1 MKQALTLSIEI
12 EDVNTIRDFCEKTGM
27 PMSRLFQEYASAM
40 AKTIRAVGADKK
52 VKLTKMDVIR
62 VFGKGLAIV
71 P

>member
-12 EDVNTIRDFCEKTGM
+12 EDVNTIRDFCEKVGM
-27 PMSRLFQEYASAM
+27 PMSRLFQDYASAM

-52 VKLTKMDVIR
+52 GKLSKMDVIR
-62 VFGKGLAIV
+62 VFGKGLATT